1 LLSATVERARLHPWE
16 EVGVEDR
23 AYAEPAY
30 AFLLEALAE
39 VRQEL
44 ARAGHVSG
52 AELLAGIARLA
63 AERYGPLAALVFREW
78 GIASSR
84 DFGNMV
90 YELIER
96 GVLYQRDEDSIED
109 FMGGA
114 PYAEIFEVHYF
125 QGGRP

>member
-1 LLSATVERARLHPWE
+1 LLSGTARVAKE
-16 EVGVEDR
+16 GGVDER
-23 AYAEPAY
+23 AYADAAY

-39 VRQEL
+39 VRQRL

-52 AELLAGIARLA
+52 AELLAGIARLG

-78 GIASSR
+78 GITSSR

-96 GVLYQRDEDSIED
+96 GVLFQQPQDSIED

-114 PYAEIFEVHYF
+114 PYAEIFEVQYF
-125 QGGRP
+125 EGGARG

>member
-1 LLSATVERARLHPWE
+1 ME
-16 EVGVEDR
+16 ER

-30 AFLLEALAE
+30 AFLLEALAD

-44 ARAGHVSG
+44 VRSGHVSG
-52 AELLAGIARLA
+52 VELLDGIARLG
-63 AERYGPLAALVFREW
+63 AERYGPLAAMVFREW

-96 GVLYQRDEDSIED
+96 GVLFQQDEDTIEE

-114 PYAEIFEVHYF
+114 PYAEIFEVRYF
-125 QGGRP
+125 QGGVRS

>member
-1 LLSATVERARLHPWE
+1 LLSPYPRAATGRPGE
-16 EVGVEDR
+16 EAGVEER
-23 AYAEPAY
+23 SYAEPAY

-52 AELLAGIARLA
+52 AELLAGIARLGA
-63 AERYGPLAALVFREW
+63 DRYGPLAALVFREW

-96 GVLYQRDEDSIED
+96 GVLFQQDEDSIED

-114 PYAEIFEVHYF
+114 PYAEIFEVQYF
-125 QGGRP
+125 QGGRT